1 MGAGVSSFLLFTFRL
16 IFLASLYSRLTLFKL
31 LLHLIDVGHIIS
43 LKTDDCSKELI
54 VEFFINENGWI
65 VELVLCLAKQT
76 VWHVEQHTLLIALVA
91 LVHIDILGLVMD
103 AELLLQC
110 LLVLL
115 LIVLVLLLF
124 KDRILGLKELFSLLA
139 FKHGALTFLALLLFL
154 FFLLTADILFN
165 VIE

>member
-1 MGAGVSSFLLFTFRL
+1 M
-16 IFLASLYSRLTLFKL
+16 
-31 LLHLIDVGHIIS
+31 
-43 LKTDDCSKELI
+43 
-54 VEFFINENGWI
+54 
-65 VELVLCLAKQT
+65 
-76 VWHVEQHTLLIALVA
+76 EQHTLLIALVA

-124 KDRILGLKELFSLLA
+124 KDRILGLEELLSLLA
-139 FKHGALTFLALLLFL
+139 FKYWALTFLALLLLF